1 MTWKSYIPGY
11 PCIEYTSES
20 GERVINFSEM
30 GENSTQVNGIE
41 GAVISYMDINGQT
54 AVVIETEHPENEA
67 DYYVGIAWTTGK
79 SGSAWI
85 PVDTQGGNDQNR
97 PQRQK
102 NTQKMKK
109 VCPVLASSVVL
120 YSEKQLRRFFP

>member
-1 MTWKSYIPGY
+1 MHRVHFRIGR
-11 PCIEYTSES
+11 TSDQFQRN
-20 GERVINFSEM
+20 GR
-30 GENSTQVNGIE
+30 NSTQVNGIE

-67 DYYVGIAWTTGK
+67 DYYVGIAWDNGEK

-85 PVDTQGGNDQNR
+85 PVGYPRRNDQNR

-102 NTQKMKK
+102 NTQKLKK
-109 VCPVLASSVVL
+109 VCPVRPP
-120 YSEKQLRRFFP
+120 QLSYIVRSN